1 MDELTI
7 FELIE
12 LIRMNEEAM
21 ATQFQVWLS
30 ITFATIVAVFA
41 GRELINKPIKWL
53 VTMLYLLASL
63 ATTASSIYLAEGN
76 AQLTAILVDRG
87 AHVPAPV
94 FAGVVF
100 FALFLA
106 GVCTTVYFI
115 QMDIQARKKPA

>member
-41 GRELINKPIKWL
+41 GRELLNKPIKWL

-76 AQLTAILVDRG
+76 AKLAVILTERG
-87 AHVPAPV
+87 AHFSAPV
-94 FAGVVF
+94 FAGATF
-100 FALFLA
+100 FILFLA

-115 QMDIQARKKPA
+115 QMDTKARKEPA